1 MKTWKGTVISRPGIT
16 RIGNIEVKA
25 GIHTNQTQDHNH
37 VMHCKR
43 YIEIR
48 SFCNDYNCES
58 GLAGIKFPNVD
69 KRPDLWQVNICDRN
83 LLHMWGK
90 RKLRKR
96 FTETSHLGQSAEST
110 HILDELEHDII
121 QIDMHDTDSIL
132 DNVSENFLVTDCGHI
147 RNLLL
152 TTHKHI
158 LIEMLFSLLCGKRTD
173 KWSSF
178 DPESLYDTVLLTSK
192 SIYIEMTA
200 HEIDGI
206 LKILQNSACKECPLV
221 LPKYLKKLGKS
232 NLLAFLLGHT
242 KRHFAPK
249 RKKITIDSLSN
260 LCQFEIKRS
269 VPEDV
274 IRVGLAAWKF
284 NIDLNIWLNN
294 SPVGITLD
302 MPVAPYTFDIFSYPD
317 ISEVRS
323 QVESRII
330 DPSHCLM
337 NLRLHATQKGFFGCD
352 PKAFLRV
359 SEVDNNVLNKAFLV
373 QPIPDKQLVLFA
385 EKVFSAQVE
394 QIMRN
399 NADMK
404 EAELV
409 KNIRNWY
416 DACNKRG
423 LQLTERIK
431 YLINMNNY
439 MLSFYDSSYFPMN
452 TTHVKGLPSTTFQS
466 ILQNISTR
474 LQLYSLSGQ
483 KTYNHRAISTLAVE
497 SMFSALSSLCQNS
510 SGIPLAAKIPRYISR
525 ITQFTSIQQNPN
537 K

>member
-1 MKTWKGTVISRPGIT
+1 M
-16 RIGNIEVKA
+16 
-25 GIHTNQTQDHNH
+25 
-37 VMHCKR
+37 
-43 YIEIR
+43 
-48 SFCNDYNCES
+48 
-58 GLAGIKFPNVD
+58 
-69 KRPDLWQVNICDRN
+69 
-83 LLHMWGK
+83 LH
-90 RKLRKR
+90 R
-96 FTETSHLGQSAEST
+96 
-110 HILDELEHDII
+110 
-121 QIDMHDTDSIL
+121 
-132 DNVSENFLVTDCGHI
+132 
-147 RNLLL
+147 
-152 TTHKHI
+152 
-158 LIEMLFSLLCGKRTD
+158 
-173 KWSSF
+173 
-178 DPESLYDTVLLTSK
+178 
-192 SIYIEMTA
+192 
-200 HEIDGI
+200 
-206 LKILQNSACKECPLV
+206 
-221 LPKYLKKLGKS
+221 
-232 NLLAFLLGHT
+232 
-242 KRHFAPK
+242 
-249 RKKITIDSLSN
+249 
-260 LCQFEIKRS
+260 
-269 VPEDV
+269 
-274 IRVGLAAWKF
+274 
-284 NIDLNIWLNN
+284 
-294 SPVGITLD
+294 
-302 MPVAPYTFDIFSYPD
+302 
-317 ISEVRS
+317 
-323 QVESRII
+323 
-330 DPSHCLM
+330 
-337 NLRLHATQKGFFGCD
+337 KGFFGCD

-373 QPIPDKQLVLFA
+373 QPIPDKQSVPFA